1 MVMVLGRLPEVNDL
15 LFCFLYVQT
24 EVVLRTPD
32 CQVSHFLPVGSLI
45 VVGDEAEH
53 CGVICK
59 FEDVVGW
66 AGGSSVVGV
75 ESE

>member
-1 MVMVLGRLPEVNDL
+1 MLGRLPEVDDH
-15 LFCFLYVQT
+15 FFSFLYVQT
-24 EVVLRTPD
+24 EVVLRSPD
-32 CQVSHFLPVGSLI
+32 CQVSHFLP
-45 VVGDEAEH
+45 EH
-53 CGVICK
+53 CGVVCK